1 MERSRA
7 HRRRSTDI
15 TWMDRTNRST
25 HYAQKDKQHSK
36 TDRSWTGLPSS
47 LHSCRRKKVAT
58 RTSVALTRGPTGHV
72 VMDDRFAPHPVMSGS
87 IKSCSAQRHDSPYV
101 LGHQAHPEHDGTIR
115 THVAPQHETDLYVVI
130 RTQRQR
136 QGRRLKK
143 WRQRLII
150 LDYQGRK
157 HPSSEHTA
165 RPDRC
170 RCPDARLEEIVQQ
183 EQGGRDDAVQTQGWC
198 RNREVQEIESGI
210 SGISGQRTSKTKR
223 AGATVIEPARAS
235 GADLGWA

>member
-1 MERSRA
+1 M
-7 HRRRSTDI
+7 
-15 TWMDRTNRST
+15 
-25 HYAQKDKQHSK
+25 
-36 TDRSWTGLPSS
+36 S
-47 LHSCRRKKVAT
+47 L
-58 RTSVALTRGPTGHV
+58 
-72 VMDDRFAPHPVMSGS
+72 
-87 IKSCSAQRHDSPYV
+87 
-101 LGHQAHPEHDGTIR
+101 
-115 THVAPQHETDLYVVI
+115 VI
-130 RTQRQR
+130 RLILSMMGQSAHMLLRNTRPTYVRGHTNSAQR

-143 WRQRLII
+143 WRQRLITRSAGCTDL

>member
-1 MERSRA
+1 MLGAE
-7 HRRRSTDI
+7 
-15 TWMDRTNRST
+15 
-25 HYAQKDKQHSK
+25 
-36 TDRSWTGLPSS
+36 
-47 LHSCRRKKVAT
+47 T
-58 RTSVALTRGPTGHV
+58 RT
-72 VMDDRFAPHPVMSGS
+72 
-87 IKSCSAQRHDSPYV
+87 SPYV

-115 THVAPQHETDLYVVI
+115 THVAPQHETDL
-130 RTQRQR
+130 RMGHTNSAQR

-170 RCPDARLEEIVQQ
+170 RCPDARLAEIVQQ
-183 EQGGRDDAVQTQGWC
+183 EQAGRDDAVQTQGWC